1 MPACIVAP
9 DAVSVYWKKSQSY
22 CITIATKKKG
32 KERANNFLLMRKK
45 MEGSK
50 HVVEYDVS
58 STTRGIVLSKRHHG
72 KHRAA
77 AVASKKASDKAYDFD
92 MLVKKGK
99 IGPRDENSDEREDVD
114 VCCAWWCVPFCAKK
128 NGNESQ
134 RKSNKVI

>member
-1 MPACIVAP
+1 
-9 DAVSVYWKKSQSY
+9 
-22 CITIATKKKG
+22 
-32 KERANNFLLMRKK
+32 MRKK

-114 VCCAWWCVPFCAKK
+114 AKGRQSSK
-128 NGNESQ
+128 EMQSS
-134 RKSNKVI
+134 RKCEMFSLY